1 MKFKLHLPWAS
12 RSLAV
17 AATVAFAAIASPA
30 ALAAPSHDSSLRPL
44 SPRTAA
50 ASQTLT
56 IPAGITRFTSAADGT
71 RFSVTRS
78 PAQAAQTITCTVNP
92 STPFRYY
99 GGTYGG
105 GEEGIASVNCTGTVY
120 EIQVAVALFLNG
132 SQITY
137 NSQTAYST
145 NFATADTVYPL
156 SAGNYKTGAD
166 GYDTLTYG
174 GSATFIPLEYSS
186 TVNLA

>member
-1 MKFKLHLPWAS
+1 MAFKLHFPWAS
-12 RSLAV
+12 RSLAAV
-17 AATVAFAAIASPA
+17 ATVAFAAIACPA

-50 ASQTLT
+50 SQTFT
-56 IPAGITRFTSAADGT
+56 IPAGSTKFSSAASGT
-71 RFSVTRS
+71 TFSVTRS
-78 PAQAAQTITCTVNP
+78 RAQAALAITCTVNP

-120 EIQVAVALFLNG
+120 EIQVVVALFLNG
-132 SQITY
+132 TQVTY

-156 SAGNYKTGAD
+156 SAGNYTTGAD
-166 GYDTLTYG
+166 GYYTLTYG
-174 GSATFIPLEYSS
+174 GSATFIPVKYSS
-186 TVNLA
+186 TVYLA